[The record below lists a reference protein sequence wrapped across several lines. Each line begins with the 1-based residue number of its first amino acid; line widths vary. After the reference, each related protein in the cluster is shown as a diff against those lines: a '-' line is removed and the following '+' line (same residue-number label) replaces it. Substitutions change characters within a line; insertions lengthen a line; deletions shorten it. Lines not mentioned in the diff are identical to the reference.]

1 MTEILLT
8 VFMGL
13 TALAIVIQMGVL
25 IALFVSFQK
34 ASERLQSL
42 LPMIRDTK
50 VLLAEA
56 TPKVRQILENL
67 MVLSAT
73 ARQDAER
80 ISSTANAITDR
91 VREQVVRA
99 DELGHTYAQSGGGDY
114 RDRPASHTADLRR
127 HDWSGRRSCRVSRQQ
142 EAATAEEC
150 NAARRNVHLDKLVNR
165 LLAASRL
172 ALDSPRGEL
181 SI

>member
-50 VLLAEA
+50 ILLAET
-56 TPKVRQILENL
+56 TPKVRGILDNL
-67 MVLSAT
+67 AVLSAT

-99 DELGHTYAQSGGGDY
+99 DELVT
-114 RDRPASHTADLRR
+114 RTLN
-127 HDWSGRRSCRVSRQQ
+127 RV
-142 EAATAEEC
+142 EETTET
-150 NAARRNVHLDKLVNR
+150 VQR
-165 LLAASRL
+165 LLAVLRPSRNK
-172 ALDSPRGEL
+172 
-181 SI
+181 

>member
-50 VLLAEA
+50 ILLAET
-56 TPKVRQILENL
+56 TPKVRGILDNL
-67 MVLSAT
+67 AVLSAT

-80 ISSTANAITDR
+80 ISSTANEITDR

-127 HDWSGRRSCRVSRQQ
+127 HDWNGRRSCRVSRQQ
-142 EAATAEEC
+142 EAAAAEEC

-165 LLAASRL
+165 LLTASRL